1 MGTDHFLRSRRRIRR
16 PSRGRGIVKFAI
28 IVGLLPALWIGQQRI
43 EATLREPQALLVLGG
58 SIEREQYAAKFA
70 QTHPNLMIW
79 VSSGSNP
86 EYAEWVFQQSDIES
100 SRVRLDYR
108 AVDTVTN
115 FTTLVDDLKAEG
127 ITSVYLVTSDYH
139 MRRAAIIGQVVL
151 GSRGITFRPLEV
163 PSEEPK
169 PEALLRSLRDGLRAV
184 IWVLTGY
191 NGSTLGRALGKNQ
204 IP

>member
-1 MGTDHFLRSRRRIRR
+1 MGTDYFLRGHKRARR
-16 PSRGRGIVKFAI
+16 PRRGRGIVKFAV
-28 IVGLLPALWIGQQRI
+28 IVSLLPALWVGQQRI
-43 EATLREPQALLVLGG
+43 KATLREPQALLVLGG
-58 SIEREQYAAKFA
+58 SIEREQYAAEFA
-70 QTHPNLMIW
+70 QTHPNLMVW

-86 EYAEWVFQQSDIES
+86 EYAEWVFQQSNIKS

-151 GSRGITFRPLEV
+151 GSRGITFRSLEV

-169 PEALLRSLRDGLRAV
+169 PEALLRSLRDGVRAV
-184 IWVLTGY
+184 MWVLTGY
-191 NGSTLGRALGKNQ
+191 NGSTWGRALGRNQ
-204 IP
+204 MP